1 MTAPVS
7 EIFPSHDSLP
17 SLPAVEVTGLSCGYG
32 DVAILEGLHFAVRT
46 GEVFF
51 IIGGSGCGKSTLMRS
66 LIGLNPPLA
75 GEVRFFGRNRSVE
88 PAGSQQT
95 ASAAHAERR
104 SAVSLASQ
112 KQEAAS
118 PCQKQNMAALLG
130 VLYQSSA
137 LWSSLTLRENVAL
150 PLREYG
156 QLSPREV
163 DEIATLKL
171 SQVGLCGFEDYY
183 PSEISGG
190 MKKRAGLARAL
201 ALDPPLVFLDEPS
214 AGLDPINA
222 RKLDE
227 LMLQIRDL
235 FGTTLVVVSH
245 ELGSI
250 FRVADRLILLDKE
263 ARGIIAEGSPHDLA
277 SASRDPRVREFLGH
291 GTPQQ

>member
-1 MTAPVS
+1 MHLPAS
-7 EIFPSHDSLP
+7 EITPSHDLAAPLS
-17 SLPAVEVTGLSCGYG
+17 PAVEVIGLSCGYG
-32 DVAILEGLHFAVRT
+32 GAAILDDLHFTVRT

-66 LIGLNPPLA
+66 LIGLHPPLA
-75 GEVRFFGRNRSVE
+75 GELRFFGQSPTSLGN
-88 PAGSQQT
+88 A
-95 ASAAHAERR
+95 AAHRFAETT
-104 SAVSLASQ
+104 
-112 KQEAAS
+112 
-118 PCQKQNMAALLG
+118 PCQRQNSATTIG

-156 QLSPREV
+156 QLNAREV

-171 SQVGLCGFEDYY
+171 TQVGLCGFEDYY

-214 AGLDPINA
+214 AGLDPISA

-235 FGTTLVVVSH
+235 FGTTLVVISH

-250 FRVADRLILLDKE
+250 FRVADRLILLDKT
-263 ARGIIAEGSPHDLA
+263 ARGIIAEGAPHELAHTSP
-277 SASRDPRVREFLGH
+277 DPRVREFLGSDA
-291 GTPQQ
+291 PPSQ